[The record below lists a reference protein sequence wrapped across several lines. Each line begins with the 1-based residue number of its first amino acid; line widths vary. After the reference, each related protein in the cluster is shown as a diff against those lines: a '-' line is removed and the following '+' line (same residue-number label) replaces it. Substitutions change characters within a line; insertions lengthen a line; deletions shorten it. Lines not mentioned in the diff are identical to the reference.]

1 MKYYRLSDRIRDLMN
16 KPLNTYDK
24 NTQDGGS
31 IKKNTVVKK
40 PKKSIKSN
48 VPLDYSDIELE
59 NKTHIRKN

>member
-31 IKKNTVVKK
+31 IKKYCCQKTQK
-40 PKKSIKSN
+40 I
-48 VPLDYSDIELE
+48 
-59 NKTHIRKN
+59 NKI